1 MDLLNQLHALL
12 RWVVLILIVSAV
24 LRAFLGMQSKKAFS
38 NSDQKTGFFLMI
50 ACDIQLLIG
59 LVLYIAGP
67 WGIKNIQ
74 QLGMSAVMKDGY
86 SRFFAVEHILMMI
99 VAIVL
104 IHIGRAKAKKMGEA
118 VGAHKVSFI
127 YYVIAFIIM
136 MISIPWPFRKG
147 FEALGWM

>member
-24 LRAFLGMQSKKAFS
+24 LRAFLGMQSKKTFS

>member
-12 RWVVLILIVSAV
+12 RWVVLILMVSAV
-24 LRAFLGMQSKKAFS
+24 LRAFLGMQSKKSFS
-38 NSDQKTGFFLMI
+38 NSDQKAGLFLMI

-99 VAIVL
+99 VAIAL
-104 IHIGRAKAKKMGEA
+104 IHMGRAKAKKMREA

>member
-12 RWVVLILIVSAV
+12 RWVVLILMVSAV
-24 LRAFLGMQSKKAFS
+24 LRAFLGMQSKKSFS
-38 NSDQKTGFFLMI
+38 NSDQKAGLFLMI

-99 VAIVL
+99 VAIAL
-104 IHIGRAKAKKMGEA
+104 IHMGRAKAKKMGEA

>member
-12 RWVVLILIVSAV
+12 RWVVLILLVSAV
-24 LRAFLGMQSKKAFS
+24 LRAFLGMQSKKLFS
-38 NSDQKTGFFLMI
+38 TSDQKTGLFLMI

-74 QLGMSAVMKDGY
+74 QLGMSSVMKDSY

-104 IHIGRAKAKKMGEA
+104 IHIGRAKTKKMGEGA
-118 VGAHKVSFI
+118 GAHKVSFI

>member
-12 RWVVLILIVSAV
+12 RWVVLILIISAT
-24 LRAFLGMQSKKAFS
+24 LRAFMGMQAKKGFTS
-38 NSDQKTGFFLMI
+38 GDQKSGLFLMI
-50 ACDIQLLIG
+50 ACDLQLLIG
-59 LVLYIAGP
+59 LILYVAGP
-67 WGIKNIQ
+67 WGIKNIRQ
-74 QLGMSAVMKDGY
+74 IGMSAVMKDGY
-86 SRFFAVEHILMMI
+86 SRFFAVEHILMMV

-104 IHIGRAKAKKMGEA
+104 VHMGRAKAKKLGEA
-118 VGAHKVSFI
+118 SGAHKVSFI

>member
-24 LRAFLGMQSKKAFS
+24 LRAFLGMQSKKTFS

-127 YYVIAFIIM
+127 YYVIAFVIM